1 MNSRLQNLSEEVITD
16 WPETKDPLVTTFNIK
31 VIFIIINTN
40 IIKVILTNMFTT
52 LTKLLSIAIF
62 DRNIYIAE
70 NIFEAHNL
78 DCVIKL
84 IINQHC
90 QGSRL

>member
-40 IIKVILTNMFTT
+40 IIKVIGTIPNFANE
-52 LTKLLSIAIF
+52 KEPKRNFCGHVQPLLCF
-62 DRNIYIAE
+62 PYLNYISVQVD
-70 NIFEAHNL
+70 FYFF
-78 DCVIKL
+78 V
-84 IINQHC
+84 
-90 QGSRL
+90 